1 MVSLHDE
8 DSGGM
13 LLLVIMMSVVICRDE
28 SKGFVDLCGGR
39 SPKIRARHLPR
50 NPEETRKTHHSAAR
64 NCNIVGTSLSSI
76 NQKPNLRCVD
86 VVTQFCDLFDRS
98 SMLLLS

>member
-39 SPKIRARHLPR
+39 SPKIRARHLPAQPR
-50 NPEETRKTHHSAAR
+50 RDEKD
-64 NCNIVGTSLSSI
+64 TS
-76 NQKPNLRCVD
+76 
-86 VVTQFCDLFDRS
+86 
-98 SMLLLS
+98 